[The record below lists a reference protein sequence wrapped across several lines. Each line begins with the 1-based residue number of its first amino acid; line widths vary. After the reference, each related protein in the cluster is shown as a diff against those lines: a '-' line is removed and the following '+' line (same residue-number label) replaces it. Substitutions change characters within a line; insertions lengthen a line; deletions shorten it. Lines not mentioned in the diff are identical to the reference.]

1 MHKSKYFLSL
11 ACCAFVACNNDD
23 DEKVEENKTNDK
35 SLLLENTDQRET
47 VAEQRQKAIDEI
59 EQLNKVFLTSNIGSD
74 FKCFPLKGDSYLPK
88 NESEQRK
95 IINEIVSTIYLYF
108 HNALQ
113 NGKTLNYEA
122 IYKYNERLKNAESRC
137 LFIIELFNLANYLQI
152 DGNLITKWK
161 NYFPFE
167 FIFKELL
174 DTCGWWIS
182 KFDFKGDLRK
192 EENGFYIDLSWEFL
206 DKERNSGL
214 AGYSLELSNIEDF
227 INLIKENRVKSTVSN
242 IDYVINLKIFFDN
255 NKQDIKQA
263 IEQYEKDPSDDNYEK
278 LKTNVL
284 EKMRNVKT
292 K

>member
-1 MHKSKYFLSL
+1 MYKCKYFLSL
-11 ACCAFVACNNDD
+11 VSCAFVACNNDENED
-23 DEKVEENKTNDK
+23 VEKSKLNNDE
-35 SLLLENTDQRET
+35 SFFLENTSQGET

-59 EQLNKVFLTSNIGSD
+59 EQLNKVFLTRNIGND
-74 FKCFPLKGDSYLPK
+74 YKCFLLKGDSYLPK

-108 HNALQ
+108 HNDLQ

-182 KFDFKGDLRK
+182 KFDFKGDFRK

-214 AGYSLELSNIEDF
+214 AGYSLALDNAES
-227 INLIKENRVKSTVSN
+227 LIKENQVQSTVRS
-242 IDYVINLKIFFDN
+242 IGYVANLNDFFQTNQNDL
-255 NKQDIKQA
+255 KKY

-292 K
+292 N